1 MRKDYIKTQF
11 EANLT
16 VIENKKNY
24 YAMFGIVLDFCA
36 EAKLLNYILFNS
48 DEITDEE
55 FRNNVSRIHA
65 ARELAIVTHGK
76 WVAERLEKSKT
87 QHTVKSLVSSI
98 YSDIYNIQ
106 IYGNQRGRDEE

>member
-1 MRKDYIKTQF
+1 MRNDSYLNILQAHLKF
-11 EANLT
+11 
-16 VIENKKNY
+16 IEDKKNY
-24 YAMFGIVLDFCA
+24 YAMFRGVMDNCA
-36 EAKLLNYILFNS
+36 EARRLNLTCFNS

-87 QHTVKSLVSSI
+87 QHTVKSLVSSV